1 MFTSKRKHLKG
12 IWTKIVVIFDF
23 IYRKDKK
30 CLRNK
35 VNKNDYGQLG
45 KVCCY
50 NAIANRLKGSSKLLP
65 GHESE
70 RRDLLFTA

>member
-12 IWTKIVVIFDF
+12 IWTKIVDIFDF

-35 VNKNDYGQLG
+35 VNKIAMVSWAKFVVIMQLLTG
-45 KVCCY
+45 
-50 NAIANRLKGSSKLLP
+50 
-65 GHESE
+65 
-70 RRDLLFTA
+70 